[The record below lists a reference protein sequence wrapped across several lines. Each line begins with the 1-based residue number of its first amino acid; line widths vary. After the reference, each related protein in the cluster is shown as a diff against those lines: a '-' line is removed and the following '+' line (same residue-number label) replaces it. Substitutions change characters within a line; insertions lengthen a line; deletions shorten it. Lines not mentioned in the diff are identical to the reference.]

1 MVKKK
6 EATIDAFLSGALNK
20 EELQHMKDLYDE
32 RLAPLQER
40 LKACKKAKKPTQA
53 QIQTDIQKQIKSI
66 VTCKNVAQPYY
77 KALLNQIIVQKDGT
91 LQIKL
96 NHLPQTWHF
105 EIQYH
110 KTSQEEK

>member
-1 MVKKK
+1 ML
-6 EATIDAFLSGALNK
+6 FLSGTLNK

-110 KTSQEEK
+110 RTSQKKSNDEYK